1 MNSVASQMVATLMNS
16 NFSALKSTSTKPS
29 VGSQDFSKVFN
40 QVNHRNDIQAKETK
54 SNMLEGSEKN
64 DLQSQDHLGKVTDT
78 KVHDKVETDTSD
90 KQVAEVV
97 SEEVTNKA
105 NEITEEMGKEKV
117 DLKAILE
124 DPVNSEVVEEAMIAI
139 SELFGIPLESLKAIM
154 QEMNVS
160 ALDLNDMGQL
170 TDLVA
175 EVFGHEDKISLLLDQ
190 EATQVLKEVKMAV
203 ETLSKELGIDLESLK
218 EQLTAQKAVASES
231 KTVDK
236 ATHDPVGKT
245 AVEAPKPGEAV
256 KLEVVDMRDAQSTT
270 KYSQK
275 NMNNQDQGSST
286 FSDLLGQ
293 NITLTKEVVVQN
305 EVKQVLYQQ
314 ISTKEVIDQIVTKAV
329 VKLTPDKTSMQLQL
343 NPGHLGKVSVS
354 VTSEQGLVKSQFV
367 AENQVVKEML
377 EANMIQLKE
386 QLEEQGIKVDKIEV
400 TVGDT
405 NQYFNQKDQQEQQSK
420 HASRKSSR
428 SRVGSVASISEVDE
442 IEAVTN
448 QPQSVLDSGIDIHTV
463 EYSA

>member
-1 MNSVASQMVATLMNS
+1 
-16 NFSALKSTSTKPS
+16 
-29 VGSQDFSKVFN
+29 
-40 QVNHRNDIQAKETK
+40 
-54 SNMLEGSEKN
+54 
-64 DLQSQDHLGKVTDT
+64 
-78 KVHDKVETDTSD
+78 
-90 KQVAEVV
+90 
-97 SEEVTNKA
+97 
-105 NEITEEMGKEKV
+105 
-117 DLKAILE
+117 
-124 DPVNSEVVEEAMIAI
+124 
-139 SELFGIPLESLKAIM
+139 
-154 QEMNVS
+154 
-160 ALDLNDMGQL
+160 
-170 TDLVA
+170 
-175 EVFGHEDKISLLLDQ
+175 
-190 EATQVLKEVKMAV
+190 
-203 ETLSKELGIDLESLK
+203 
-218 EQLTAQKAVASES
+218 
-231 KTVDK
+231 
-236 ATHDPVGKT
+236 
-245 AVEAPKPGEAV
+245 
-256 KLEVVDMRDAQSTT
+256 
-270 KYSQK
+270 
-275 NMNNQDQGSST
+275 MNNQDQGSST